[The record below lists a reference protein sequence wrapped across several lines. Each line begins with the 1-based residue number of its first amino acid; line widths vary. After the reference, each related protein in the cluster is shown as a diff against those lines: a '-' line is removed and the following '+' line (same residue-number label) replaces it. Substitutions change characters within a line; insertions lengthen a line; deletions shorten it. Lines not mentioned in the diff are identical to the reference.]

1 MAPWRASTTK
11 SEWLPDDPTA
21 FAPSRLW
28 KLLCITIWGDSR
40 NQNLPTDSAE
50 EGVLTQDSQG
60 YQMVGLLMRSK
71 GRQIPCIAQVS
82 PNIPA
87 NVRVRWPLSA
97 GRAPF
102 FF

>member
-50 EGVLTQDSQG
+50 EGQLRPSHFG
-60 YQMVGLLMRSK
+60 
-71 GRQIPCIAQVS
+71 GRTPHRRLSIRGNC
-82 PNIPA
+82 
-87 NVRVRWPLSA
+87 SA
-97 GRAPF
+97 GGFPPDFRHTAATEGDLHSRRLRTM
-102 FF
+102 

>member
-28 KLLCITIWGDSR
+28 KLLCITIWGDSQ

-50 EGVLTQDSQG
+50 EGTMFCPWSDRFCIKQTGSFG
-60 YQMVGLLMRSK
+60 SPGGGTKCRRSVMIELINRSESLE
-71 GRQIPCIAQVS
+71 RQPAIAS
-82 PNIPA
+82 
-87 NVRVRWPLSA
+87 
-97 GRAPF
+97 
-102 FF
+102 